1 MKRESASCVCKRKAR
16 ALYVFDYMGSN
27 VCATPNNMGADF
39 LSLARMKRGAM
50 ARLRQRREVA

>member
-1 MKRESASCVCKRKAR
+1 VCKRKAR